1 MIDIFHVHTFTVRK
15 AASLITA
22 DIYMPSIDKKGSVKT
37 VTLFVCRTEK
47 NQPELE
53 IQTAVFIL
61 HSRLR
66 LQSQKPKAWSE
77 PLPWQCQS

>member
-1 MIDIFHVHTFTVRK
+1 MKLRVFNNVFTK
-15 AASLITA
+15 SFMYI
-22 DIYMPSIDKKGSVKT
+22 

-61 HSRLR
+61 HSRLQ
-66 LQSQKPKAWSE
+66 LQSQKRKAWSV